1 MKTMISTKQILLLVL
16 LILIGTSNGYASY
29 QERAYLQTDKRFYIS
44 GELLW
49 LKLYTTNIEGKL
61 SSFSK
66 VGYVELKSRKTK
78 SDHRE
83 KRKASFA
90 SKTKSASKIPIVI
103 LV

>member
-49 LKLYTTNIEGKL
+49 LKLYTTNIEG
-61 SSFSK
+61 
-66 VGYVELKSRKTK
+66 
-78 SDHRE
+78 
-83 KRKASFA
+83 
-90 SKTKSASKIPIVI
+90 
-103 LV
+103 